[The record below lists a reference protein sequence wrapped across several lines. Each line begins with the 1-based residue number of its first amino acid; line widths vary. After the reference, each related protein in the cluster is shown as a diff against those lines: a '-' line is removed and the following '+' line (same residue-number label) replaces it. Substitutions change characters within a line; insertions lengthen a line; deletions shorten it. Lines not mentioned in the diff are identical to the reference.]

1 MGYNYGQNNNNNKK
15 QKGKTMAKKESNI
28 SKEVRDLMNDGMDL
42 SLLPAHIEMMY
53 NARQNLMLWG
63 DPGIGKTAMVEQFVR
78 NMQKK
83 NPNFGYH
90 YYPLASKE
98 PADLIGV
105 PATRLVR
112 DNSGQEILRT
122 YWAIPNDLP
131 TEEDWEGVMFFDEF
145 NNAAPAMQN
154 AMQQLIQERRLGDY
168 KLPKGAFIIAAGNPS
183 NVNAYTTEMQ
193 APVKDRFAHKY
204 VYTTIETWKNYM
216 LGLVSGLLDKG
227 DKARSEVYEQATRLI
242 VQFVHQYQMEVLF
255 DSDAMESGSYT
266 FATPRSWDRIRDAW
280 AANPG
285 ISDSQ
290 LTHLLSQ
297 YVGGAKALLFMEFK
311 NDVNK
316 YQNPNEILIEGKP
329 FRDSD
334 FNGMYGTFIGIL
346 SILTAELRKLPE
358 DTSKLSPEQK
368 KPLTKMIDNL
378 ISATEKVKVT
388 GFKVAEMK
396 TLLREPRFMPF
407 LSVQAIAAVGKEAK
421 MKTND

>member
-1 MGYNYGQNNNNNKK
+1 
-15 QKGKTMAKKESNI
+15 MAKEKQSNV
-28 SKEVRDLMNDGMDL
+28 SKEVRDLMADGMDL
-42 SLLPAHIEMMY
+42 STLPQHIEMMY

-78 NMQKK
+78 NMQKI
-83 NPNFGYH
+83 NPKFGYH

-105 PATRLVR
+105 PATKLVK
-112 DNSGQEILRT
+112 DGSGKDILRT

-131 TEEDWEGVMFFDEF
+131 TEDDWEGVMFFDEF

-204 VYTTIETWKNYM
+204 VTTSVKTWTNYM
-216 LGLVSGLLDKG
+216 LGLVKGLSSKG
-227 DKARSEVYEQATRLI
+227 GVEATKTYEEATRLI
-242 VQFVHQYQMEVLF
+242 VQFINQYQMEALF

-266 FATPRSWDRIRDAW
+266 FATPRSWERVRDAW

-285 ISDSQ
+285 INDYQ
-290 LTHLLSQ
+290 LTHLISQ
-297 YVGGAKALLFMEFK
+297 YVGGAKALLFMEFR

-316 YQNPNEILIEGKP
+316 YQDPKEILIQGKD

-346 SILTAELRKLPE
+346 SILTAELRKIPE
-358 DTSKLSPEQK
+358 GKEPTKEQK
-368 KPLTKMIDNL
+368 ETLGKMIDNL

-388 GFKVAEMK
+388 GFKVAELK
-396 TLLREPRFMPF
+396 TLLREPRFIKF
-407 LSVQAIAAVGKEAK
+407 LSIKALAAVGAEARE
-421 MKTND
+421 KTLG